1 MAMAARTSPCVE
13 IFGDCIRRLRGQRR
27 RPLALKPVS
36 SPVNPL
42 SPATITGTW
51 GTLLLPLNADDTIDF
66 ARLPDQIAAFAAA
79 GVNGVYSNGTAGE
92 FHTQTEDEFDQV
104 SALLAREC
112 ERHGLPFQI
121 GVSHMSAQISLA
133 RLKRVAA
140 LRPGAVQVIL
150 PDWAVP
156 NLEEAIAFL
165 SRMGEAA
172 APAGLVVY
180 NPPHAKRVFTPADW
194 RVVMD
199 RVPAVVGMKV
209 AGGDA
214 AWYAEMAPVLS
225 RLSVFVP
232 GHALAT
238 GFARGAAGSYSN
250 VACLS
255 PGGAQRWF
263 ALMKSDPALA
273 AEWERRIQGFF
284 QRHIIPFITAQGYS
298 NTAVDKLLAAI
309 GGWAQVGT
317 RVRWPYRWIA
327 EGEAERLR
335 PIAWA
340 ELPELMEVA
349 PVGRAAGGLAG
360 ERGLAEGRR

>member
-1 MAMAARTSPCVE
+1 M
-13 IFGDCIRRLRGQRR
+13 
-27 RPLALKPVS
+27 
-36 SPVNPL
+36 NPL

-51 GTLLLPLNADDTIDF
+51 GTLLLPLNADDTIDLV
-66 ARLPDQIAAFAAA
+66 RLAAEVAAFAEA
-79 GVNGVYSNGTAGE
+79 GVDGVYSNGTAGE
-92 FHTQTEDEFDQV
+92 FHTQTEEEFDQV
-104 SALLAREC
+104 SALLAGEC

-133 RLKRVAA
+133 RLKRVVA
-140 LRPGAVQVIL
+140 LRPSAVQVIL
-150 PDWAVP
+150 PDWAAP
-156 NLEEAIAFL
+156 TLEEAIAFL

-180 NPPHAKRVFTPADW
+180 NPPHAKRVLKPADW
-194 RVVMD
+194 RVIAE

-214 AWYAEMAPVLS
+214 TWYEEMAPVLG
-225 RLSVFVP
+225 RLSVFVA
-232 GHALAT
+232 GHTLAT

-284 QRHIIPFITAQGYS
+284 HRHIIPFITTQGYS

-309 GGWAQVGT
+309 GGWAQIGT
-317 RVRWPYRWIA
+317 RVRWPYRWIP
-327 EGEAERLR
+327 ESDAERLR
-335 PIAWA
+335 PVAWA
-340 ELPELMEVA
+340 ELPELMGSKPGSGEA
-349 PVGRAAGGLAG
+349 GRAGNAP
-360 ERGLAEGRR
+360 